1 MARYFRHGPAFSGL
15 ALLAACSTSGPDL
28 YLTTQAVSA
37 KPQSSVSTVAP
48 QFAAAQLPALAGPA
62 LLVRQSL
69 DGDRVRQ
76 EIVYANRTALS
87 GENLLT
93 VIAGPPKEASL
104 LQPPSVAE
112 VRREMR
118 AMLPASVSARM
129 GATLGANINGRYGYA
144 TASLPGG
151 GACLYAWQRIKSVNA
166 ADKPGFAGLT
176 DDRIAAQIRLR
187 YCDPALNEA
196 QIRLLMD
203 GLSMRPISGAT
214 IDMLRY
220 AAGSGVNAATAPQ
233 PAIIAPVASVEPVS
247 VSKPRPRK
255 ARVEPE
261 VSDDWRQDA
270 EAAPVTVPGGEQPGP
285 VTQAAAAALVPL
297 PEDGASATAKPAETS
312 ATAPVGPAVTV
323 PLPE

>member
-1 MARYFRHGPAFSGL
+1 MTKVLHHGAAIAAL
-15 ALLAACSTSGPDL
+15 ALLAGCSTAGPDP

-37 KPQSSVSTVAP
+37 TPQSSVSTVAP

-69 DGDRVRQ
+69 DGDRFRQ
-76 EIVYANRTALS
+76 EIVYANRTTLA

-93 VIAGPPKEASL
+93 VMAGPPKENSL
-104 LQPPSVAE
+104 LQPPSAAE

-118 AMLPASVSARM
+118 AMLPSGVSARM
-129 GATLGANINGRYGYA
+129 SATLGANMNGRYGYA
-144 TASLPGG
+144 TAPLPGG

-166 ADKPGFAGLT
+166 ADKTGFAGLT

-187 YCDPALNEA
+187 YCDPALSEA

-203 GLSMRPISGAT
+203 GLTMRPISGAT

-220 AAGSGVNAATAPQ
+220 AAGSGVNAAIAPQ
-233 PAIIAPVASVEPVS
+233 PALVAPVAATTPV
-247 VSKPRPRK
+247 VSKPRIRK
-255 ARVEPE
+255 AKVETE
-261 VSDDWRQDA
+261 ASDDWRQDA
-270 EAAPVTVPGGEQPGP
+270 EAAPVTVPADEQPGP
-285 VTQAAAAALVPL
+285 VTQAAALVPL
-297 PEDGASATAKPAETS
+297 PEDGASADVKPAQTS
-312 ATAPVGPAVTV
+312 EAAAPAAAVAV

>member
-1 MARYFRHGPAFSGL
+1 MMARFHHAALVAAL
-15 ALLAACSTSGPDL
+15 ATLTGCSTSGPDP

-48 QFAAAQLPALAGPA
+48 QFAAAQLPQLAGPA

-69 DGDRVRQ
+69 DGDRFRQ

-93 VIAGPPKEASL
+93 VMAGPPKEKSL
-104 LQPPSVAE
+104 LQPPSTAD

-166 ADKPGFAGLT
+166 SDKTGFAGLT

-203 GLSMRPISGAT
+203 GLTMRPISGAT

-220 AAGSGVNAATAPQ
+220 AAGSGVNAAIAPQ
-233 PAIIAPVASVEPVS
+233 PAIIAPVAAAEPVA
-247 VSKPRPRK
+247 VSKPRSRK
-255 ARVEPE
+255 MKVEAQT
-261 VSDDWRQDA
+261 SDDWRQDA
-270 EAAPVTVPGGEQPGP
+270 DAAAVTIPSDEQPGP
-285 VTQAAAAALVPL
+285 VTQAAALVPL
-297 PEDGASATAKPAETS
+297 PEEGASATVKPTQASET
-312 ATAPVGPAVTV
+312 APAVTV

>member
-1 MARYFRHGPAFSGL
+1 MARFHRAGVIA
-15 ALLAACSTSGPDL
+15 ALAALTGCSTSGPDP

-48 QFAAAQLPALAGPA
+48 QFAAAQLPQLAGPA

-69 DGDRVRQ
+69 EGDRFRQ
-76 EIVYANRTALS
+76 EIVYANRTALA

-93 VIAGPPKEASL
+93 VMAGPPKEKSL
-104 LQPPSVAE
+104 LQPPSAAE

-118 AMLPASVSARM
+118 AMLPTTVSARM
-129 GATLGANINGRYGYA
+129 SATLGANINGRYGYA
-144 TASLPGG
+144 TAALPGG

-166 ADKPGFAGLT
+166 SDKTGFAGLT
-176 DDRIAAQIRLR
+176 DERIAAQIRLR

-203 GLSMRPISGAT
+203 GLTMRPISGAT

-220 AAGSGVNAATAPQ
+220 AAGSGVNAAIPPQ
-233 PAIIAPVASVEPVS
+233 PAIIAPVAA
-247 VSKPRPRK
+247 SKPVVSRPRIRT
-255 ARVEPE
+255 ARAEPQQT
-261 VSDDWRQDA
+261 SDDWRQDT
-270 EAAPVTVPGGEQPGP
+270 ESAPVTVPGGEQPGP
-285 VTQAAAAALVPL
+285 VTQAAALVPL
-297 PEDGASATAKPAETS
+297 PEDGASATAKPPEPS
-312 ATAPVGPAVTV
+312 VTAPASPAVTV

>member
-1 MARYFRHGPAFSGL
+1 MATFFHHGAVIAALS
-15 ALLAACSTSGPDL
+15 LLAGCSTSGPDP

-48 QFAAAQLPALAGPA
+48 QFAAAQLPQLAGPA

-69 DGDRVRQ
+69 DGDRFRQ
-76 EIVYANRTALS
+76 EIVYANRTALA

-93 VIAGPPKEASL
+93 VMAGPPKENSL
-104 LQPPSVAE
+104 LQPPSAAE

-118 AMLPASVSARM
+118 AMLPAGVSPEM
-129 GATLGANINGRYGYA
+129 GAALGANINGRYGYA

-166 ADKPGFAGLT
+166 GDKTGFAGLA
-176 DDRIAAQIRLR
+176 DERIAAQIRLR
-187 YCDPALNEA
+187 YCDPVLNEA

-203 GLSMRPISGAT
+203 GLSMRPISDAT

-220 AAGSGVNAATAPQ
+220 AAGSGVNAVIAPQ
-233 PAIIAPVASVEPVS
+233 PAIIAPVAATEPAT
-247 VSKPRPRK
+247 VSKPRIRK
-255 ARVEPE
+255 ARIEPQQT
-261 VSDDWRQDA
+261 SDDWRQDA
-270 EAAPVTVPGGEQPGP
+270 EAVPVTVPGGEEPGA
-285 VTQAAAAALVPL
+285 VMRAAAVVPL
-297 PEDGASATAKPAETS
+297 PEEGASATAKPTETS
-312 ATAPVGPAVTV
+312 LAAPAGPAVTV

>member
-1 MARYFRHGPAFSGL
+1 MARFFHHGAVIAALS
-15 ALLAACSTSGPDL
+15 LLAGCSMAGPDP

-48 QFAAAQLPALAGPA
+48 QFAAAQLPQLAGPA

-69 DGDRVRQ
+69 DGDRFRQ

-93 VIAGPPKEASL
+93 VMAGPPKEANL
-104 LQPPSVAE
+104 LQPPSAAE

-118 AMLPASVSARM
+118 AMLPAGVSPEM
-129 GATLGANINGRYGYA
+129 GAVLGANINGRYGYA

-166 ADKPGFAGLT
+166 GDKTGFAGLT
-176 DDRIAAQIRLR
+176 DERIAAQIRLR

-220 AAGSGVNAATAPQ
+220 AAGSGVNAAIAPQ
-233 PAIIAPVASVEPVS
+233 LAIITPVAATKPV
-247 VSKPRPRK
+247 VSKPRIRT
-255 ARVEPE
+255 ARVEPQQT
-261 VSDDWRQDA
+261 SDDWRQDT
-270 EAAPVTVPGGEQPGP
+270 ESAPVTVPGGEQAGP
-285 VTQAAAAALVPL
+285 VTQAAALVPL

-312 ATAPVGPAVTV
+312 VAAPASPAAPV